1 MSSIS
6 GQDLCRALERH
17 GWELKRIHGSHY
29 IYAKSGSV
37 VRLSVPV
44 HGAASLKMGLL
55 RALLKAA
62 GLTEGDCR

>member
-6 GQDLCRALERH
+6 GKDLCRALERN
-17 GWELKRIHGSHY
+17 GWELKRINGSHH
-29 IYAKSGSV
+29 IYAKAGSV

-44 HGAASLKMGLL
+44 HGTTALKIGLL

-62 GLTEGDCR
+62 ALTEADCR

>member
-6 GQDLCRALERH
+6 GKDLCRALERR
-17 GWELKRIHGSHY
+17 GWELKRIHGSHH
-29 IYAKSGSV
+29 IYGKNGEA

-44 HGAASLKMGLL
+44 HGSTPLKIGLL

-62 GLTEGDCR
+62 GLVEADVR

>member
-6 GQDLCRALERH
+6 GKDLCRTLERR
-17 GWELKRIHGSHY
+17 GWELKRIHGSHH
-29 IYAKSGSV
+29 IYGKSGEA

-44 HGAASLKMGLL
+44 HGATPLKIGLL

-62 GLTEGDCR
+62 GLVESDIR